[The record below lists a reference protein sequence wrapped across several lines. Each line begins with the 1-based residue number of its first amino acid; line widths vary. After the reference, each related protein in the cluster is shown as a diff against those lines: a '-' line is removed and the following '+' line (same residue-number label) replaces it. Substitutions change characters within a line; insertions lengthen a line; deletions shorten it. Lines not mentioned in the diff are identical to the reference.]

1 MNTHIEALEAAD
13 KVYRAASEALYKASD
28 DYRAG
33 LIGDAEYLAARKA
46 RDDALKVWEA
56 AEAAA
61 LASGA
66 FDDEPELAIDDQAVL
81 L

>member
-1 MNTHIEALEAAD
+1 MNTHIKALEAAD
-13 KVYRAASEALYKASD
+13 KVYRAAAEALYDATD

-46 RDDALKVWEA
+46 RDDALKVWED

>member
-13 KVYRAASEALYKASD
+13 KVYRAAADALYKASD

-56 AEAAA
+56 A

-66 FDDEPELAIDDQAVL
+66 FDDDQAVL